1 MSTISDLSLG
11 DTVLVSKKHKAT
23 VRFIGPTNFAE
34 GVWYGL
40 ELEKEIGTSVIHKE
54 SLYLHRTNT
63 HMYITPSPLSPLALP
78 FLLTSASF
86 YR

>member
-1 MSTISDLSLG
+1 MSTVSDLSLG

-40 ELEKEIGTSVIHKE
+40 ELEKEIGASVKHKE
-54 SLYLHRTNT
+54 TLYLHRTNT
-63 HMYITPSPLSPLALP
+63 TPSLNFALP
-78 FLLTSASF
+78 SPLTSASF